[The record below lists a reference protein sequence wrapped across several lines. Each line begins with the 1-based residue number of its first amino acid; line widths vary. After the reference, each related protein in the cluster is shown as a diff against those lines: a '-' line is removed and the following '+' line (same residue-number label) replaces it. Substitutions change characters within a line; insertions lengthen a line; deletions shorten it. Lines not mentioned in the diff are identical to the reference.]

1 MVVVMCPACAL
12 TSLTPLADLG
22 GMPAACGKTFSSP
35 MEARLSPRGQMLL
48 ASCASCGHVAN
59 VAFDPA
65 VAHFDATFEA
75 ALFHS
80 PTYTEYAVAVVERLV
95 KRYSLEGRRVLEIA
109 SGATVLVDRLT
120 SLGCDASGVPDATV
134 HPSDFVLARFVLEH
148 MADPHALLRDMRKHA
163 THAFI
168 EVPDAGYDL
177 TTAGWD
183 CIYPHVGYFSASS
196 LSALLARAGW
206 AILEMGTAFNDQ
218 YLWAEVGSTGLS
230 ELDSLSPPS
239 YAPRFAEAT
248 AHWRAFLPGRRAVV
262 WGAGTRG
269 TMFCNRVDPTGTL
282 LEGVVDRNP
291 AKHGRYLPLAA
302 HRVLS
307 PAELPSLKPDVVVLT
322 NPAYRNEIAAELASL
337 GLHPDILIA

>member
-1 MVVVMCPACAL
+1 MVGVMCPACAL

-22 GMPAACGKTFSSP
+22 GMPVACGNTFPTP
-35 MEARLSPRGQMLL
+35 MQARLSPRGQMLL

-59 VAFDPA
+59 IAFDA
-65 VAHFDATFEA
+65 SLARFDATFEA

-80 PTYTEYAVAVVERLV
+80 PTYTDYATGVVERLV

-109 SGATVLVDRLT
+109 SGATVLVDRLA
-120 SLGCDASGVPDATV
+120 SLGCEASGVPDTTV
-134 HPSDFVLARFVLEH
+134 HASDFVLARFVLEH
-148 MADPHALLRDMRKHA
+148 LADPYALLREMRKHA

-206 AILEMGTAFNDQ
+206 AVLEMGTAFNDQ
-218 YLWAEVGSTGLS
+218 YLWAEVGSIGLS
-230 ELDSLSPPS
+230 NLDTLPAPS
-239 YAPRFAEAT
+239 FEPRFAEAT

-269 TMFCNRVDPTGTL
+269 TMFCNRVDPAGTL

-291 AKHGRYLPLAA
+291 AKHGRYLPLAG

-307 PAELPSLKPDVVVLT
+307 PTELPSLRPDTVVLT

-337 GLHPDILIA
+337 GLHPDVLVA